1 MFKKILLTALLVIS
15 MNASAKLP
23 KEDIH
28 VVVTGNPGSSLG
40 IVAQIFEQYS
50 ASKGVNIKLD
60 WRPGADGIIGAN
72 YFSSRPHNGT
82 TLLLSSVYEVTRD
95 TSYQTFDTD
104 DITPVGMVPMAPM
117 WIVAHPDV
125 PYNNLTELVTALKKD
140 PQVVSWAITNKMF
153 ESVVTES
160 ANRMG
165 LDYNDLLATKFNAK
179 GSLAISSLLGNHLD
193 VGLLV
198 TPIIKPLVD
207 SKKLKLL
214 GVVNKDD
221 YTPGPGVENLETVI
235 GSRPTRHGHVLFLPA
250 KTNSQLQN
258 NWAKFFQEFINDPEV
273 KKKLAEHYLPAPN
286 GNNQELAKKIF
297 NDHIGIKRKTVKESN
312 LTGRQQQVLNLIQQR
327 GYSNKS
333 IAQKLDISES
343 AVKAHVKEI
352 LKKHN
357 VKTRLQLLA
366 FA

>member
-1 MFKKILLTALLVIS
+1 MLKKFLLTMLVTIS

-40 IVAQIFEQYS
+40 IVAQIFEKYS
-50 ASKGVNIKLD
+50 ASKGINVKLN

-72 YFSSRPHNGT
+72 YFSSRPANGT
-82 TLLLSSVYEVTRD
+82 TLLLSSVYEVTRSE
-95 TSYQTFDTD
+95 TYQTFNTD
-104 DITPVGMVPMAPM
+104 ELAPVGMVPMAPM

-125 PYNNLTELVTALKKD
+125 PVNNLTELVIALKKD
-140 PQVVSWAITNKMF
+140 PQAVSWAITNKMF
-153 ESVVTES
+153 ESVVAES
-160 ANRMG
+160 VSRLG

-179 GSLAISSLLGNHLD
+179 GSLAISSLLGKHLD
-193 VGLLV
+193 IGLMV

-221 YTPGPGVENLETVI
+221 YTPGPNVENLETII
-235 GSRPTRHGHVLFLPA
+235 GSRPTRHGHVLFLPTR
-250 KTNSQLQN
+250 TNLQLQQD
-258 NWAKFFQEFINDPEV
+258 WAKFFQQFINDPEV
-273 KKKLAEHYLPAPN
+273 KRQLAEHYLPAPT

-297 NDHIGIKRKTVKESN
+297 NDHINIKHKTVSASN
-312 LTGRQQQVLNLIQQR
+312 LTERQNQVLHLIRQR

-333 IAQKLDISES
+333 IAQALDISES
-343 AVKAHVKEI
+343 AVKSHVKEI